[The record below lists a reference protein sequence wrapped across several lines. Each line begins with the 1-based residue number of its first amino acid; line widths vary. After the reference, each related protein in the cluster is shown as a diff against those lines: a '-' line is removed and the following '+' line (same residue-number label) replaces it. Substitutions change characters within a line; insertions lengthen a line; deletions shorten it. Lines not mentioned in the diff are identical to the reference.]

1 LDVGTLAAGTVVPV
15 LPGAVDSLGVEGL
28 IDGRASPGAVPD
40 TPEDLELDAPELL
53 MSLDLEL
60 VAPDDPELEG
70 LLVPILPQAAR
81 AKTHAKGMIQFFMKD
96 SLKKERKR
104 HISFSTAVKRV
115 TGALNRKNPQK
126 EVPICLCKSA

>member
-1 LDVGTLAAGTVVPV
+1 MVVPV
-15 LPGAVDSLGVEGL
+15 LPGEVDSLGVEGL

-40 TPEDLELDAPELL
+40 TLEDLELDAPELL

-81 AKTHAKGMIQFFMKD
+81 AKTHAKGMIQFFMKY
-96 SLKKERKR
+96 SLKERKETAY
-104 HISFSTAVKRV
+104 HFSTAVKCV
-115 TGALNRKNPQK
+115 TGALNRKN
-126 EVPICLCKSA
+126 L